1 MRTACWIGFGAL
13 VLVPAE
19 TRCQTAADTTLK
31 VSFGGFI
38 DGYYAYD
45 VGRPPTLDRS
55 FFGGAPFTT
64 QPARAN
70 EFNVN
75 LAYIEANISGN
86 RVHGR
91 LALQAGTSVQSNYA
105 AEPTL
110 GTVSGPS
117 LSRLIQEGYVGYQVA
132 PTFWIDAGIFYSNAG
147 MEGWV
152 SKDNPTYSRSLVA
165 DYSPYYS
172 SGVRGTWQATPKL
185 AVRLD
190 VVNGWQN
197 ISETNTDKGV
207 GVRFD
212 YVPSAPLTVSYYNLF
227 NTEAG
232 SRVRVFNGLG
242 AKLSTSQTTLLGE
255 VDYGTLGAG
264 SAGGSSATWWGF
276 TAVAKQRVAPKMA
289 LVGRIERYSDPE
301 QVNIVTGLLASFV
314 GNSASIGVDVAPQS
328 RVLWRTE
335 IRGFFADQLI
345 FPNEGKSPRKNDGFI
360 VTSLSLAF

>member
-1 MRTACWIGFGAL
+1 M
-13 VLVPAE
+13 PAE

-55 FFGGAPFTT
+55 FFGGVPFTT

-75 LAYIEANISGN
+75 LAYVEANITGN
-86 RVHGR
+86 RIHGR
-91 LALQAGTSVQSNYA
+91 LALQAGTSVQANYA

-110 GTVSGPS
+110 GVVSGPS
-117 LSRLIQEGYVGYQVA
+117 LSRLIQEGYAGYQVA

-147 MEGWV
+147 METWA

-172 SGVRGTWQATPKL
+172 SGVRGTWQATSQL

-207 GVRFD
+207 GLRLD
-212 YVPSAPLTVSYYNLF
+212 YLPSTRWLVSYYNFF

-232 SRVRVFNGLG
+232 NRVRVFNGVG
-242 AKLSTSQTTLLGE
+242 AKLSAQQTTLLGE
-255 VDYGTLGAG
+255 LDYGTLGAG

-276 TAVAKQRVAPKMA
+276 TAVGKRQVAAMMA
-289 LVGRIERYSDPE
+289 LVARVERYSDPD
-301 QVNIVTGLLASFV
+301 QVNIVTGLSAPFV

-335 IRGFFADQLI
+335 VRGFFTDQLI
-345 FPNEGKSPRKNDGFI
+345 FPNDGKGPQKNDGFV

>member
-1 MRTACWIGFGAL
+1 MRTALWIGLGAF
-13 VLVPAE
+13 VLVPTE

-31 VSFGGFI
+31 VSVGGFI

-45 VGRPPTLDRS
+45 IGRPPTLDRS

-86 RVHGR
+86 RLHGR
-91 LALQAGTSVQSNYA
+91 LALQVGTSVQANYA

-147 MEGWV
+147 LESWA

-172 SGVRGTWQATPKL
+172 SGVRGIWQATPKL

-212 YVPSAPLTVSYYNLF
+212 YVPSAPLTVSYYNF
-227 NTEAG
+227 VNTETG
-232 SRVRVFNGLG
+232 NRVRVFNGVG
-242 AKLSTSQTTLLGE
+242 AKLSAAQTTLLGE
-255 VDYGTLGAG
+255 VDYGTLGAR

-276 TAVAKQRVAPKMA
+276 TAVAKHQVAAEMA

-301 QVNIVTGLLASFV
+301 QVNIVTGLSAPFV
-314 GNSASIGVDVAPQS
+314 GNSASLGVDVAPQP

-335 IRGFFADQLI
+335 VRGFFADQRI
-345 FPNEGKSPRKNDGFI
+345 FPNDGKGPRKNDGFV